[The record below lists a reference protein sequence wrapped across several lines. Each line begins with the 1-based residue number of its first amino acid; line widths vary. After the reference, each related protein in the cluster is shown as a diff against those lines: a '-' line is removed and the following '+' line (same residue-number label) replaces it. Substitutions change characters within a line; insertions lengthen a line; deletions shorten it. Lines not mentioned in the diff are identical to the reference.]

1 MTINA
6 PRVAVGVRLF
16 PESITQLQQAG
27 FHTCLHPYD
36 QAAQG
41 EQLVALAK
49 DAQALLISASSH
61 IDATLLKQL
70 PNLKMIANIGVGYNN
85 IDMSA
90 AQARGVI
97 VSNTPDVLTETT
109 ADMAWALMFAA
120 ARRITE
126 SERWLRAGHWRG
138 MILDDWLGMDI
149 HGSTL
154 GIIGMG
160 RIGRA
165 IARRAQGFNMRVLYH
180 NRHPIT
186 ETTTLHATWVEKNTL
201 LAEADHLILVVPY
214 SAQTHHLIGAKELAQ
229 MKSSAVLVNIARGGV
244 VDDKALAHALK
255 SGQIAAAGLDV
266 YENEPDLNPDL
277 LELPNAVLTPHIGSA
292 SKATRLGMVNLAVQ
306 NLFDWQAGKAPR
318 NQVII

>member
-1 MTINA
+1 MPLGLLLVYAYSLNPLLNYNKQVFIPASTPTI
-6 PRVAVGVRLF
+6 RQHK
-16 PESITQLQQAG
+16 ES
-27 FHTCLHPYD
+27 
-36 QAAQG
+36 
-41 EQLVALAK
+41 
-49 DAQALLISASSH
+49 ISASSH

-165 IARRAQGFNMRVLYH
+165 IARRAQGFNMLVLYH

-186 ETTTLHATWVEKNTL
+186 ETTTLHATWVEKNTI
-201 LAEADHLILVVPY
+201 LAEADHLLPKHTI
-214 SAQTHHLIGAKELAQ
+214 
-229 MKSSAVLVNIARGGV
+229 SSALR
-244 VDDKALAHALK
+244 
-255 SGQIAAAGLDV
+255 S
-266 YENEPDLNPDL
+266 
-277 LELPNAVLTPHIGSA
+277 
-292 SKATRLGMVNLAVQ
+292 
-306 NLFDWQAGKAPR
+306 
-318 NQVII
+318 